1 MFVRIGSKGRQL
13 RKPTFILKSYN
24 PLQFPSLVFVGTS
37 TDPSG
42 RLVELGHGGNQER
55 SPSTGRLWQ
64 SGSDQ
69 IGDWWTSDQ
78 LPAWE
83 LSWNGWLMPFLS
95 LRFLDGSRSFLFL
108 LDLCESTNAVLL
120 GNKKAILYMHQL
132 LLSNLIQDNRKEPFW
147 KPMSPAVFIAWCC
160 WG

>member
-1 MFVRIGSKGRQL
+1 
-13 RKPTFILKSYN
+13 
-24 PLQFPSLVFVGTS
+24 
-37 TDPSG
+37 
-42 RLVELGHGGNQER
+42 
-55 SPSTGRLWQ
+55 
-64 SGSDQ
+64 
-69 IGDWWTSDQ
+69 
-78 LPAWE
+78 
-83 LSWNGWLMPFLS
+83 MPFLS